1 MPGQLE
7 ADGPDT
13 VDAYA
18 DTVRIRV
25 LPESAASQAASAAP
39 APSFDPYST
48 DGGLLTA
55 PRRPRR
61 TLDDM
66 RRLSEAILRNRRHR
80 AD

>member
-1 MPGQLE
+1 MPSQFE
-7 ADGPDT
+7 AEQPDT

-25 LPESAASQAASAAP
+25 LPESALPRSANGPP

-48 DGGLLTA
+48 DVRSLQA
-55 PRRPRR
+55 QRRPRR

-66 RRLSEAILRNRRHR
+66 RRLSEAIVRNRRYR
-80 AD
+80 PV

>member
-1 MPGQLE
+1 MPSQLE
-7 ADGPDT
+7 AEGPDA

-25 LPESAASQAASAAP
+25 LPESASSQAGNAAP

-48 DGGLLTA
+48 DVRLLTA
-55 PRRPRR
+55 QRRPRR

-66 RRLSEAILRNRRHR
+66 RRLSETILRNRRHR
-80 AD
+80 AG